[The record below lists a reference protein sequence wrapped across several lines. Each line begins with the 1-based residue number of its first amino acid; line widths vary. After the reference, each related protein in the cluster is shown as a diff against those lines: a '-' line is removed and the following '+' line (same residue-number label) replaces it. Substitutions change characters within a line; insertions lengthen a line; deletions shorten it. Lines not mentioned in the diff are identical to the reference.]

1 MDTVDIHKTG
11 QALATELTIKT
22 RDVWTY
28 VAAGRG
34 HNPADGPSRWCSI
47 MRGDGLELTLNP
59 ISGKPKI
66 HISQPFH
73 TDAWKDTDG
82 GTCDPR
88 ESTPGGGREALPSIN
103 VAASKSITVIA
114 RDVWR
119 RIMPE
124 AEAMHAKALERV
136 AEFNASHAKRE
147 AYGDAMG
154 CDGTNGNG
162 YRTRRIYT
170 DNTPDGVGTVEIEA
184 ASFGIKIEIGD
195 LSIKRARAVLDA
207 LGLSDAPEP
216 RKPRTPRAVGRA
228 RAQAVMRVLRPKTR

>member
-11 QALATELTIKT
+11 KALATELTIGT
-22 RDVWTY
+22 HDVWTY

-34 HNPADGPSRWCSI
+34 HNPQDGPSRWCSI
-47 MRGDGLELTLNP
+47 MRGDGLELTLSP
-59 ISGKPKI
+59 ISGKPQI

-73 TDAWKDTDG
+73 TDAWKDIDG

-88 ESTPGGGREALPSIN
+88 QYTPGGGRESLPSIN
-103 VAASKSITVIA
+103 VAASKSIAVIA

-124 AEAMHAKALERV
+124 AEAMHARALERV
-136 AEFNASHAKRE
+136 AGSNEHNAKRE

-154 CDGTNGNG
+154 CDKNGNG
-162 YRTRRIYT
+162 YRTRRIYQSH
-170 DNTPDGVGTVEIEA
+170 TPAGLGTIDIECS
-184 ASFGIKIEIGD
+184 SFGIKIEID
-195 LSIKRARAVLDA
+195 HMSLERARAVLKA

-216 RKPRTPRAVGRA
+216 PKPRTRKSVGRA
-228 RAQAVMRVLRPKTR
+228 RAQAVMSKLRTKTR